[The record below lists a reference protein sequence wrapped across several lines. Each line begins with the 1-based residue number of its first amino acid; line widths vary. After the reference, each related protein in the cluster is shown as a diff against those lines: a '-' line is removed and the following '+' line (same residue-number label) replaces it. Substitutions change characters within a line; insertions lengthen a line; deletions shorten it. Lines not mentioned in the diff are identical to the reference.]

1 MEKMIEDY
9 RKLQDHLG
17 GMGPGVSQFQVMN
30 VPHSTSNTSSAAQ
43 GGGGSFKNKK
53 PIGEVGCCES
63 CWQSE
68 STDGLKKG
76 WCCVYWSGYNGCSGH
91 LVGHITHNCWM

>member
-17 GMGPGVSQFQVMN
+17 GMGPGVSQFQVTN
-30 VPHSTSNTSSAAQ
+30 VHHSTSNTSSAAQ

-63 CWQSE
+63 
-68 STDGLKKG
+68 
-76 WCCVYWSGYNGCSGH
+76 
-91 LVGHITHNCWM
+91 